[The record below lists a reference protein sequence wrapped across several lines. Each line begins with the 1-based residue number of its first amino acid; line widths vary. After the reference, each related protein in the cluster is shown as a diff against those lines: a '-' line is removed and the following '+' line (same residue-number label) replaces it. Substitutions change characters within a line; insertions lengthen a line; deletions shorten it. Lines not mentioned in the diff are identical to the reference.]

1 MSRRSERVTAAVARW
16 RLDIEHVFL
25 YTGAVLQSGVIRMC
39 QSLAAQF
46 VEAASMYMMWFDDN
60 NKKPVA
66 RKIEEA
72 VAAYVRHFKTRPNV
86 VLVNEADQVGCVSI

>member
-1 MSRRSERVTAAVARW
+1 
-16 RLDIEHVFL
+16 
-25 YTGAVLQSGVIRMC
+25 
-39 QSLAAQF
+39 
-46 VEAASMYMMWFDDN
+46 MYMMWFDDN

-86 VLVNEADQVGCVSI
+86 VLVNEADRIGCVSI

>member
-1 MSRRSERVTAAVARW
+1 
-16 RLDIEHVFL
+16 
-25 YTGAVLQSGVIRMC
+25 
-39 QSLAAQF
+39 
-46 VEAASMYMMWFDDN
+46 MYMMWFDGN

-86 VLVNEADQVGCVSI
+86 VLVNEADRIDLPDIRVRVAGYVQRNNFWVGWEDTAAINAAPQVATTGTR